1 MVLLDGQLL
10 RVGEQT
16 FVLPLVAIVESILP
30 APGAVHVL
38 AGGAEVL
45 RVRDAVV
52 PLLRLRR
59 LLGGTDA
66 PGAEDES
73 LAVIVEHP
81 DGRRALLVDELL
93 SQQQVVIK
101 SLDTSMGRLPG
112 LAGATI
118 LGDGRVALILDV
130 HGLIT
135 SGRAV

>member
-1 MVLLDGQLL
+1 
-10 RVGEQT
+10 
-16 FVLPLVAIVESILP
+16 
-30 APGAVHVL
+30 VHVL

-45 RVRDAVV
+45 RVRDVVV

-59 LLGGTDA
+59 LLGGPDGPDRPDA
-66 PGAEDES
+66 GGG

-101 SLDTSMGRLPG
+101 SLDASMGRLPG

-130 HGLIT
+130 HGLVA